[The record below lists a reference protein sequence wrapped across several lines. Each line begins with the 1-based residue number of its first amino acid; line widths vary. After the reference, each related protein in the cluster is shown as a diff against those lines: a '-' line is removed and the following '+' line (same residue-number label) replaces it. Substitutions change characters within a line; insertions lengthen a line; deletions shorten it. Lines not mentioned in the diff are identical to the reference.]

1 MLDSKQLRSRREKLG
16 LSRAAL
22 AKQIAV
28 DGMTVYR
35 WEVGLRSPSLEMID
49 RLAEALGI
57 SPRKLLRAEPSGW
70 GP

>member
-57 SPRKLLRAEPSGW
+57 SPRKLLRTEPQ
-70 GP
+70 

>member
-35 WEVGLRSPSLEMID
+35 WEAGLRSPSLEMID
-49 RLAEALGI
+49 RLAKALGI
-57 SPRKLLRAEPSGW
+57 SPRKLLRTEPL
-70 GP
+70 

>member
-57 SPRKLLRAEPSGW
+57 SPRKLLRAEPQ
-70 GP
+70 

>member
-57 SPRKLLRAEPSGW
+57 SPRKLLRAEPL
-70 GP
+70 

>member
-57 SPRKLLRAEPSGW
+57 SPQKLLRAAP
-70 GP
+70 